1 MRYPQILLRLILV
14 FSDITSLQQ
23 INVENNTIDFGV
35 RIKLSTSDSSHNHL
49 DHYSHPR
56 YLYRIADETE
66 EESNILGFITGGTAN
81 SFHT

>member
-35 RIKLSTSDSSHNHL
+35 RIQTL
-49 DHYSHPR
+49 
-56 YLYRIADETE
+56 
-66 EESNILGFITGGTAN
+66 NICLIT
-81 SFHT
+81 